1 MSLPSWHR
9 ARNPFRTPSGAL
21 WAVVLVWA
29 ATRAVLLLTAMEVV
43 PNPWPFVTGD
53 ARAIYRE
60 WFHVLRSGTFPV
72 DDVRWQYPP
81 GAAGVLLLPGLLPFD
96 YATSVY
102 LLMLVADAAVV
113 WLLARGIPRGVP
125 PYGAALWVVAVPLLG
140 PIVLARYDLAV
151 TAPTVAALVL
161 ITGRRADRHR
171 LAGLLAGFATAI
183 KLWPALIFVGLR
195 GRRGPARA
203 YAWTLLG
210 AAVVVLGF
218 TAALPGAFAFLGYQ
232 RERGIEVESVF
243 AVPFHL
249 ASWCGWSGQVR
260 ESYGSLEF
268 HGPYI
273 TAVGRISLLTSVLGF
288 GWLLLWRVRARRFT
302 ATTAPDAALCAMLI
316 FVTTSRVISP
326 QYLVWLIG
334 LAAVCLLRPDT
345 TQRLPAVLLLCAM
358 PLTTLE
364 FPIWFG
370 ELLRSEPAAVLALTA
385 RNTLLVT
392 ATAMSARRLWQASR
406 AVDEPTTA
414 APTKQPPTPTDPH
427 RPVAKSTV

>member
-1 MSLPSWHR
+1 MSPPQSHR
-9 ARNPFRTPSGAL
+9 VRNALRTPSGAPWTL
-21 WAVVLVWA
+21 ALVWA
-29 ATRAVLLLTAMEVV
+29 VTRIPLLLTAMDVL

-102 LLMLVADAAVV
+102 LLMVAADAVV
-113 WLLARGIPRGVP
+113 LWLLARTIPRGGS

-151 TAPTVAALVL
+151 TAPTVAALLL
-161 ITGRRADRHR
+161 IGGRRTDRNR
-171 LAGLLAGFATAI
+171 LAGLLAGVAAAI
-183 KLWPALIFVGLR
+183 KVWPVLIFVGLR
-195 GRRGPARA
+195 GRGRTARV
-203 YAWTLLG
+203 YGWTLLG
-210 AAVVVLGF
+210 GAAVVLGF
-218 TAALPGAFAFLGYQ
+218 AVALPGAFAFLGYQ

-243 AVPFHL
+243 ALPFHVAARL
-249 ASWCGWSGQVR
+249 GWSGRVQ

-268 HGPYI
+268 HGPYVS
-273 TAVGRISLLTSVLGF
+273 AVGRLSLVATVLGF

-302 ATTAPDAALCAMLI
+302 DTTACDAALCAVLI
-316 FVTTSRVISP
+316 FVVTSRVISP

-334 LAAVCLLRPDT
+334 LAAVCLVRPDT
-345 TQRLPAVLLLCAM
+345 TQRPVAVLLLCAM
-358 PLTTLE
+358 PLTVLE

-370 ELLRSEPAAVLALTA
+370 ELIGSQPHAVLALGL
-385 RNTLLVT
+385 RNALLVA
-392 ATAMSARRLWQASR
+392 ATVVSGRRLWRAGR
-406 AVDEPTTA
+406 AVEDAVVARAPDPA
-414 APTKQPPTPTDPH
+414 ATVGAGR
-427 RPVAKSTV
+427 RPAESSV